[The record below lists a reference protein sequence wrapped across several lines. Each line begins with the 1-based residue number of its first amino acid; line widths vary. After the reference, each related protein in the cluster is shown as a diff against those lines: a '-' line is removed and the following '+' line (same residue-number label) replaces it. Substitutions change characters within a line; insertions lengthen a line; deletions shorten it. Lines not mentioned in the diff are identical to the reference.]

1 MRTVRSLLVSLKG
14 RLCEI
19 YPKETDGY
27 DLSELDYLLNLID
40 GFLMGYL
47 DITRENLND
56 FVESVVTVAIM
67 QVKFD
72 LLDYVKPFSKEFIDA
87 KV

>member
-1 MRTVRSLLVSLKG
+1 MRKLLVSLKG

-19 YPKETDGY
+19 AAKEKDSY

-47 DITRENLND
+47 KVTERNLKD
-56 FVESVVTVAIM
+56 FVESVMAVAVM
-67 QVKFD
+67 QVRFD
-72 LLDYVKPFSKEFIDA
+72 LLDYVKPFCKEDEVFGKI
-87 KV
+87 